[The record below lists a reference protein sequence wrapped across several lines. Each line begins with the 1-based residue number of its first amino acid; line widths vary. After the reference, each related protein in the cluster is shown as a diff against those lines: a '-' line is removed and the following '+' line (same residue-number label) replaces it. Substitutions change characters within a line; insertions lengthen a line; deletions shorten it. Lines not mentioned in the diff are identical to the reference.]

1 MLTEDDRWKLYARDR
16 ERESQMAD
24 TNNKRPVW
32 TEDNLWLTILCCFG
46 IGIVSI
52 VGASISLVQ
61 VSAPATTALEH
72 CAKNAE
78 ARGSSFCMELARN
91 KKD

>member
-1 MLTEDDRWKLYARDR
+1 MSDDRLR
-16 ERESQMAD
+16 
-24 TNNKRPVW
+24 RPVW

-46 IGIVSI
+46 IGVVSI
-52 VGASISLVQ
+52 IGASISLVQ
-61 VSAPATTALEH
+61 ISAPATTALEH

-78 ARGSSFCMELARN
+78 ARGSSFCMELARS